1 MSESAC
7 MNRRPRTIARS
18 VKRRKDRSRRL
29 LKAVLIYETFAA
41 GERARG
47 FFEKLACSS
56 GRTLEEQTWSFD
68 GLRIREARNAAA
80 SAARKADI
88 VAVCA
93 SARLELP
100 GTIRAWLDMWV
111 WLLDGEEP
119 AFMALFDSPTAPQIA
134 SVRDYLSCLARR
146 AELEFF
152 VAYREITSSPAV
164 RLIGD
169 DLWPKAAEQAVLLW
183 LKKK

>member
-1 MSESAC
+1 
-7 MNRRPRTIARS
+7 MNRRLRTIARL

-29 LKAVLIYETFAA
+29 LKAILIYETLAA
-41 GERARG
+41 GERARD
-47 FFEKLACSS
+47 FFEKLAYLS

-100 GTIRAWLDMWV
+100 GTVRAWLDMWV

-134 SVRDYLSCLARR
+134 SVRDYLNCLARR

-164 RLIGD
+164 RLIGE
-169 DLWPKAAEQAVLLW
+169 DLWPKSAEQAVLSW
-183 LKKK
+183 LGKK